1 MNLNVVYP
9 AKSIRRDLRRIA
21 IYWAKYPF
29 VLGAIASLVVNLLIG
44 GPLWSAIVIWGL
56 WLIWQFFF
64 IPTLVEHNR
73 TSIAVKTSINVT
85 ILIIIIYLIYPAW
98 PGVEVAALV
107 VGGGLIITA
116 FLFFSNVARQKQNV
130 FPLLIFVLISI
141 IFASVAYIFR
151 QEEPLGWAMLVAI
164 SLALAI
170 FLSTAIILKIN
181 FIRELKKRFML

>member
-1 MNLNVVYP
+1 MNLNIVYP
-9 AKSIRRDLRRIA
+9 AKNIKRDLRRNA

-29 VLGAIASLVVNLLIG
+29 VFGAIGSLIVNLLG
-44 GPLWSAIVIWGL
+44 GGSYWSAIVIWGL

-73 TSIAVKTSINVT
+73 TSIAVKTSINIT
-85 ILIIIIYLIYPAW
+85 ILILIIYLVYPAW
-98 PGVEVAALV
+98 PGLEVAALV
-107 VGGGLIITA
+107 VVGGLLITA
-116 FLFFSNVARQKQNV
+116 ILFFSNVARQKQNV
-130 FPLLIFVLISI
+130 FPLLIFILISI

-151 QEEPLGWAMLVAI
+151 KQEPLGWAMLVAI

-181 FIRELKKRFML
+181 FLRELKKRFML

>member
-1 MNLNVVYP
+1 MNINVVYP
-9 AKSIRRDLRRIA
+9 AKNIRRDIRRNA

-29 VLGAIASLVVNLLIG
+29 VLAALASLIVNLIVG
-44 GPLWSAIVIWGL
+44 GSLWSAIVIWSL

-85 ILIIIIYLIYPAW
+85 ILIVIIYLVYPAW
-98 PGVEVAALV
+98 PGLEVAALV
-107 VGGGLIITA
+107 VVGGLLTTA
-116 FLFFSNVARQKQNV
+116 ILFFSNVSRQKQNV
-130 FPLLIFVLISI
+130 FPLLIFILISI
-141 IFASVAYIFR
+141 IFASVAYVFR
-151 QEEPLGWAMLVAI
+151 NKEPLGWAMIVAI
-164 SLALAI
+164 SLAFAI